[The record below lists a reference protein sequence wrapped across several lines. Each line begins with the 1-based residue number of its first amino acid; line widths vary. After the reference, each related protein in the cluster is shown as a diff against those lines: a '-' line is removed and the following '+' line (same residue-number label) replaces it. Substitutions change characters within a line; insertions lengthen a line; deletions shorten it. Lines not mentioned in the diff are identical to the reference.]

1 MDAGPG
7 AGSPGGDSGA
17 VTLPEAGRM
26 RAGFP
31 LRRRDGRRTAATAA
45 ALAATLGLAAAS
57 WVVAVRQMSG
67 MDMGPATRLGSLA
80 FFMGAWVVMMAINS
94 AESGRITM
102 SGSEKGATR

>member
-1 MDAGPG
+1 VDAGPG

-80 FFMGAWVVMMAINS
+80 FFMGCLGGDDGHQLRRVREDHYV
-94 AESGRITM
+94 GQ
-102 SGSEKGATR
+102 